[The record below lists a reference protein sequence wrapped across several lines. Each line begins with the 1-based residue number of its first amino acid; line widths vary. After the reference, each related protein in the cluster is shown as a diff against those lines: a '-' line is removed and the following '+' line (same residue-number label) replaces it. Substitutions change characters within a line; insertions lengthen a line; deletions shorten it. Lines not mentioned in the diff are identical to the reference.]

1 MSKFMFSTYTHSSMT
16 KELLIYSDMEVFN
29 QYGMIYLSHYSEV
42 YSLENGIDDSKFKE
56 AIFL

>member
-1 MSKFMFSTYTHSSMT
+1 MT